1 MRILPGLV
9 LARPG
14 LAAAVARPAACL
26 ATIYCLGRIALQ
38 HMCLFLNISLL
49 AHTPAPLPLLAG
61 AGHAGGC
68 TAPEDEN
75 VEAGDEGIDAGVDAP
90 AA

>member
-26 ATIYCLGRIALQ
+26 ATTYRRIAL
-38 HMCLFLNISLL
+38 HICLFLNSSLL
-49 AHTPAPLPLLAG
+49 SHTPAPLPTLAG